1 MSSIPPPGF
10 PPPDQPVQRASPAPP
25 PARPDRNRLKL
36 LIAGAV
42 AVTAGFV
49 AYTLFLGPD
58 EGPEG
63 LNPIAQAA
71 ERTAAIPGSRM
82 SMTADASFPQ
92 LGARMVMSGSGV
104 TNGRTDRGR
113 IEMNGHYEGGPAQ
126 LPDFSMVGVNEGYTM
141 YMSSSLFSAALP
153 AGKSWIKLESTSE
166 EIEQASFSNVD
177 PTQQLDSLR
186 GVTDDFTTVGP
197 ERVRGVVTTHYQATI
212 DYRLYADA
220 LREEGLDDA
229 AEQVES
235 TLDGIESSPVDVW
248 IDDEQ
253 RIRRMDLS
261 IAMPEG
267 AGEMTVSL
275 EVYDFGI
282 SPRIDLPSAS
292 EVIDA
297 QELAGGLLEST

>member
-1 MSSIPPPGF
+1 MSSTPPPGF
-10 PPPDQPVQRASPAPP
+10 PPPDQPVQRVSPAPP
-25 PARPDRNRLKL
+25 PARPDRNRIKL
-36 LIAGAV
+36 LIAGAL

-58 EGPEG
+58 DGPDG

-71 ERTAAIPGSRM
+71 EQTAAIPGSRM
-82 SMTADASFPQ
+82 SMTADASFPEI
-92 LGARMVMSGSGV
+92 GARMVMSGEGV

-113 IEMNGHYEGGPAQ
+113 IEMNGHYEGGPAA

-153 AGKSWIKLESTSE
+153 PGKTWIKLESSSE

-212 DYRLYADA
+212 DYGLYADA

-235 TLDGIESSPVDVW
+235 SLEGIESTPVDVW
-248 IDDEQ
+248 IDDKQ

-261 IAMPEG
+261 ITMPEG
-267 AGEMTVSL
+267 DGEMTVSL

-282 SPRIDLPSAS
+282 SPRIDLPPAS
-292 EVIDA
+292 EVVDG
-297 QELAGGLLEST
+297 QELVGGLLESS